1 MFEIFNETDKEI
13 IEIDKLQKYME
24 FVVKKLEIEQELARG
39 VIEGNEVSML
49 KAIEKYGPLDDLL
62 YYITDFNISIHSS
75 ELLEIVLNADI
86 AGVVPNEIRSL
97 TKSGKVSIK
106 NMSNAK
112 FNELTQDYISSLNI
126 RIALDIFAL
135 LPTVQEVQITTSTT
149 KLNTSNG
156 HYYEGI
162 ILKVTIDR
170 ETLDSMNIN
179 GIDPSDA
186 IDITFKGKSKYT
198 KSKGYSIISSN
209 IEGEFVEG

>member
-1 MFEIFNETDKEI
+1 M
-13 IEIDKLQKYME
+13 
-24 FVVKKLEIEQELARG
+24 
-39 VIEGNEVSML
+39 
-49 KAIEKYGPLDDLL
+49 
-62 YYITDFNISIHSS
+62 
-75 ELLEIVLNADI
+75 
-86 AGVVPNEIRSL
+86 
-97 TKSGKVSIK
+97 
-106 NMSNAK
+106 
-112 FNELTQDYISSLNI
+112 NI